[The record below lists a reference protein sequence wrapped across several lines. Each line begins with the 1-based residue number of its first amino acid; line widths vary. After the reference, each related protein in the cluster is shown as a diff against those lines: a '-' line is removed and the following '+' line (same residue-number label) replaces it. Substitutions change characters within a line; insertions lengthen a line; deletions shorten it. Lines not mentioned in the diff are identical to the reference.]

1 MLGDKIDHERRRSQI
16 YKNNGSIQNW
26 HRRGGY
32 AVSSTYRHRSM
43 PHVFCTGTNTDAVI
57 LKAAAGELSGL
68 ESVISWSK
76 VATTPDV
83 TTGIEAALRKVLRVE
98 ESKFSAEEIQ
108 YVSIGTTVSAKH
120 R

>member
-1 MLGDKIDHERRRSQI
+1 
-16 YKNNGSIQNW
+16 
-26 HRRGGY
+26 
-32 AVSSTYRHRSM
+32 M

-57 LKAAAGELSGL
+57 LKATAEELSGH
-68 ESVISWSK
+68 ESVVSWSK

-83 TTGIEAALRKVLRVE
+83 TTGIEAALRKVLE
-98 ESKFSAEEIQ
+98 ESKFTTEEIQ